1 MIAWL
6 EGVLRDKSP
15 TRIVLDVHGVGY
27 ELFVPFSTSENLPEL
42 GKTVA
47 LLVHTVVREDAIQLF
62 GFATPL
68 ERELFH
74 LLLKANRVGP
84 KLAQTILS
92 GMEPRRLL
100 AVLRDADVKGLRNVP
115 GVGPKLAERIAV
127 ELRDDA
133 IKLAKRIAVDHL
145 TGQAAEA
152 AAGDLEAFAPVMS
165 AAAPDEEL
173 LSALVNLGYPRG
185 QAERVVAAALAEATP
200 GAPIEALIRIALRRL
215 AH

>member
-6 EGVLRDKSP
+6 EGALREKAP

-27 ELFVPFSTSENLPEL
+27 ELFVPLSTSEALPEI
-42 GKTVA
+42 GKTVS
-47 LLVHTVVREDAIQLF
+47 LLVHTAVREDAIQLF
-62 GFATPL
+62 GFLTPL

-74 LLLKANRVGP
+74 LLLKASRVGP

-100 AVLRDADVKGLRNVP
+100 MVLRDADAKGLRKLP

-133 IKLAKRIAVDHL
+133 AKLAGRLAE
-145 TGQAAEA
+145 GQSETH
-152 AAGDLEAFAPVMS
+152 APAMS
-165 AAAPDEEL
+165 AVEPEEEL
-173 LSALVNLGYPRG
+173 LSALVNLGYPRA
-185 QAERVVAAALAEATP
+185 QAERVVAAALAEAP
-200 GAPIEALIRIALRRL
+200 SDARIETLIRIALRRL
-215 AH
+215 AG

>member
-6 EGVLRDKSP
+6 EGALRDKTP

-27 ELFVPFSTSENLPEL
+27 ELFVPLSTSEALPEI
-42 GKTVA
+42 GKTVS
-47 LLVHTVVREDAIQLF
+47 LLVHTAVREDAIQLF
-62 GFATPL
+62 GFLTPL

-74 LLLKANRVGP
+74 LLLKASRVGP

-100 AVLRDADVKGLRNVP
+100 RVLGEADAKGLRKVP

-133 IKLAKRIAVDHL
+133 AKLNGRLAGGQPETQAPAISAV
-145 TGQAAEA
+145 EP
-152 AAGDLEAFAPVMS
+152 E
-165 AAAPDEEL
+165 EEL
-173 LSALVNLGYPRG
+173 LSALVNLGYPRS
-185 QAERVVAAALAEATP
+185 QAERVVATALAEAPP
-200 GAPIEALIRIALRRL
+200 GARIEVLIRIALRRL
-215 AH
+215 AS